1 MAVAMLSGSSAA
13 LPGPDPRADFP
24 AWLSAQGMKLPFAQA
39 MERELGIGDYE
50 DLLACAEDAQ
60 VTLELLATARQRLP
74 FALYAALRRVV
85 KAAAAAGAA
94 EDSSGSRRAREGMG
108 CENPLALRDLLD
120 MIVAMLQTLGQELLQ
135 SAHKFGSL
143 DPAFSGVRD
152 PVRDASPFPSPVV
165 TGADNTPDP
174 AEVVS
179 EELLG
184 QASPCRDEPSPVA
197 VNERHLPRM
206 WLLNDV
212 VDDGSPP
219 LATCD
224 PGDEEGQLEA
234 GVLEDEVVEHEAE
247 HISLQDLRG
256 QGPEWGPQG
265 PGRDV
270 RPMWANMDIK
280 TEKMWEELEGPRDED
295 IADIWP
301 EVKLEIVESQHVCVG
316 NDSCP
321 GTREAVLRAP
331 TPAPMLGP
339 PLQHQQLPVLLPSR
353 REMLLGA
360 PLRRHY
366 QRHLPKKQHQQR
378 RRHQSVGWPGRA
390 AAASSGPG
398 EAGRAGE
405 PDGEGSGTGRGQG
418 AYSCDQCGRRFTQSS
433 NLSRHR
439 RTHTGEQPY
448 RCEECG
454 KRFSQSSNL
463 TRHIRTHLRWH
474 HLIKHEQQQQQQHE
488 QQQQHIGIAELMA
501 ELTCSEAWALQAPRP
516 LGLQAPRPLDLQAP
530 RPLGPAGSEASG
542 ACRLRGLWACRLR
555 GLWTCRL
562 RGLWAC
568 RLRGLWACRLR
579 GLWGLQAP
587 RPLGLQAPRPLDLQ
601 APRPLGPAGSEA
613 SGPAGSEASGP
624 AGSEASGACRPRRLW
639 GPAGSKPL
647 VAMETPGGPRSPI
660 GGCLSARGA
669 LIGREPRR
677 MSGRLAEAARAPGAA
692 RATGVE
698 TERGGG
704 RGYRGKEGS
713 GGEAQGG
720 RSGVHGEHRTRGGDP
735 GVAGSRVRGP
745 RPARGGRGPPPL
757 DQAATMAAAAVA
769 PRVDPRAD
777 FPAWLSAQGMKLPFA
792 QAMERELG
800 IGDYEDLLACA
811 EDAQVTLELLATA
824 RQRLPFA
831 LYAALRRVVK
841 AAAAAASS
849 ASAVGPA
856 GGSPRGPEWP
866 LHEAAQ
872 PGLAAL
878 LEAIVATLS
887 GLGRELEASV
897 RRFSALEALGACS
910 PPGGGGGS
918 PPGGGEPP
926 PPRGTEH
933 SPHTESSSSLE
944 PPPGSPHGDPEPLAA
959 LPTAWGAL
967 ARCEE
972 EEHGVDVSS
981 DGGAP
986 SWRDVKKEE
995 LDPDDGNLED
1005 AQGPDDNDDNDD
1017 NDDDDSDTDPERLP
1031 VALDR
1036 GGPSPL
1042 GEEQVPRGEPGP
1054 GGEQA
1059 PPPAGPPPF
1068 VWIEASGMYGEEEG
1082 RGEGEGAGEDATGTG
1097 GGAHCGGEQQRGAF
1111 RSHRCEECGREFGSH
1126 SHLVQ
1131 HRIIH
1136 TGEKPYG
1143 CGECGQRFNRKH
1155 HLSRHARTHTGERPH
1170 VCPECGAS
1178 FAQSSDLNRH
1188 RRRHG
1193 GQRPHACGA
1202 CGKRFAQAGDLA
1214 RHRMRH
1220 TGERPYCCPD
1230 CGKGFIHPTSLIN
1243 HRKGH
1248 AGAALSPPRRPPHD
1262 AGAQGDGAQGD
1273 GGV

>member
-85 KAAAAAGAA
+85 KAAAGAA

-165 TGADNTPDP
+165 TGADNAPDA
-174 AEVVS
+174 AEVIS

-206 WLLNDV
+206 WMLNDV

-280 TEKMWEELEGPRDED
+280 TEKMWEGHSVLGDLCVFRVGGPEGRGHRRHL
-295 IADIWP
+295 AGS
-301 EVKLEIVESQHVCVG
+301 EVGDCGVAARVCR
-316 NDSCP
+316 CP

-474 HLIKHEQQQQQQHE
+474 HLIKHEQQQQQHHE

-501 ELTCSEAWALQAPRP
+501 ELTAPEAWACRP
-516 LGLQAPRPLDLQAP
+516 
-530 RPLGPAGSEASG
+530 
-542 ACRLRGLWACRLR
+542 RGLWAP
-555 GLWTCRL
+555 
-562 RGLWAC
+562 ADSE
-568 RLRGLWACRLR
+568 AS
-579 GLWGLQAP
+579 GLQAP
-587 RPLGLQAPRPLDLQ
+587 RPLGLQAPRPLGMQAPRPLGMQAPRPLGACRLRGLWPCRPRGLGLQ
-601 APRPLGPAGSEA
+601 APRPLGLQAPRPLGMQAPRPLGMQAPRPLGMQAPRPLGACRAPRPVPCRLQATRCHGDAQRTPVANWRLPLSKRRAHWSRAAANERA
-613 SGPAGSEASGP
+613 SRW
-624 AGSEASGACRPRRLW
+624 SGACTWSSRSHRGRDGKGP
-639 GPAGSKPL
+639 GPA
-647 VAMETPGGPRSPI
+647 
-660 GGCLSARGA
+660 
-669 LIGREPRR
+669 
-677 MSGRLAEAARAPGAA
+677 
-692 RATGVE
+692 
-698 TERGGG
+698 
-704 RGYRGKEGS
+704 
-713 GGEAQGG
+713 
-720 RSGVHGEHRTRGGDP
+720 SGV
-735 GVAGSRVRGP
+735 
-745 RPARGGRGPPPL
+745 PARQGEEGDPPL
-757 DQAATMAAAAVA
+757 DQAATMAAAAAVAVA

-831 LYAALRRVVK
+831 LYAALRRLVK
-841 AAAAAASS
+841 TAAAAASS
-849 ASAVGPA
+849 SSACVGPA
-856 GGSPRGPEWP
+856 GGSPRGPPEWP

-878 LEAIVATLS
+878 LEAIVATLR

-910 PPGGGGGS
+910 PPGGGGS
-918 PPGGGEPP
+918 PPGGGSRYPH
-926 PPRGTEH
+926 RATTEH

-944 PPPGSPHGDPEPLAA
+944 PPPGSPRGDPEPLAA
-959 LPTAWGAL
+959 LPTAWGVKRGAL

-972 EEHGVDVSS
+972 EEHGVDVGS
-981 DGGAP
+981 DGGAA

-1005 AQGPDDNDDNDD
+1005 AQGPDDNDD
-1017 NDDDDSDTDPERLP
+1017 DDDDSDTDPERLP

-1036 GGPSPL
+1036 GPSPL
-1042 GEEQVPRGEPGP
+1042 GEEHVPRGEPGP

-1097 GGAHCGGEQQRGAF
+1097 EGAHCGGEQQRGAF

-1248 AGAALSPPRRPPHD
+1248 ASGVAALSPPRRPPHG